1 LDQIRNAQC
10 SQIAIHVP
18 FLHFSVSCIS
28 KRDSWT
34 PHVTSSMRPVGS
46 TTGNAVSGSSA
57 SLRTPE
63 LDRRFSFS
71 YMAKGL
77 CICRRSKDCPLGHPF
92 CICEIDRVHLEK
104 SNHHCA
110 YGDYLCLGC
119 FIQQPTRRDVSRGA
133 DRPPSARLARL
144 NISNSTYLLLYQH
157 CTHSLRLRI

>member
-1 LDQIRNAQC
+1 MFANRNSC
-10 SQIAIHVP
+10 S
-18 FLHFSVSCIS
+18 FLTLLCFVHLKAGFMDTACHPLNIDASIMRSV
-28 KRDSWT
+28 D
-34 PHVTSSMRPVGS
+34 S

-92 CICEIDRVHLEK
+92 CISEIDRVHLEK
-104 SNHHCA
+104 SNYHCA